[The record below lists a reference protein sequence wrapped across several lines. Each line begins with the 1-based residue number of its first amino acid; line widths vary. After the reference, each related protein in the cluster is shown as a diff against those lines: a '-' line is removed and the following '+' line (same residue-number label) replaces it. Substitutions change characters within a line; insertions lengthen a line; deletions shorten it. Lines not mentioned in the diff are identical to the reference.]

1 MTIAPSDLLLLNFLV
16 EDKKPGA
23 APLDALLGRALR
35 ALRAYLSFEIAYIT
49 QSTSAGPVIRHLDA
63 APDCPGL
70 FVGGRDPYDHA
81 ACGSTDTSPGTH
93 VCVPIEL
100 DDGVP
105 YGTLTCTGSRT
116 DIVLTSRDMSMVRV
130 FAELAAEHIEAEIHA
145 AERIRESTARIH
157 DVIAGEGASLLYQP
171 VYDISRASIAGFE
184 AFARFTGT
192 PPRGPDVWFAD
203 AARVGLENALEA
215 KLIAKAMESFD
226 RLPDYVYIGFNVSP
240 HIVLHGQLD
249 QAFAGAPLDRIVLE
263 INGHLSIRQYDE
275 MAVAL
280 RPMRDDGLRISVDDA
295 GGGVESFRHII
306 QLQPDIIKLHMS
318 LVRNIDSDAARNAL
332 ASALIQFGK
341 EQRCDVVAEGVET
354 AAELS
359 VLKAMGVMKMQGYL
373 LGRPAKLEMAAELC
387 ERNAARRAPSAAPR
401 RASGAARVASS

>member
-35 ALRAYLSFEIAYIT
+35 ALRAYLSLEIAYIS
-49 QSTSAGPVIRHLDA
+49 QSTPAGQVIRHLDA

-70 FVGGRDPYDHA
+70 FVGGRDPYEHA
-81 ACGSTDTSPGTH
+81 TCEPTDMSASTH
-93 VCVPIEL
+93 ICVPIEL

-105 YGTLTCTGSRT
+105 YGTLTCTGSRS
-116 DIVLTSRDMSMVRV
+116 DIVLSQRDMSMIRV
-130 FAELAAEHIEAEIHA
+130 FAELAAEHIEADIHA
-145 AERIRESTARIH
+145 AARVRESTARIH
-157 DVIAGEGASLLYQP
+157 EVIAGEGASLLYQP
-171 VYDISRASIAGFE
+171 VYDVGRASIAGFE
-184 AFARFTGT
+184 AFARFAGT

-203 AARVGLENALEA
+203 AARVGLETALEA
-215 KLIAKAMESFD
+215 RLIAKAMESFE
-226 RLPDYVYIGFNVSP
+226 RLPEFAYIGFNVSP

-249 QAFAGAPLDRIVLE
+249 RAFAGAPLERTVLE

-275 MAVAL
+275 MAKAL
-280 RPMRDDGLRISVDDA
+280 RPMRDEGLRISVDDA
-295 GGGVESFRHII
+295 GGGVDSFRHIL

-318 LVRNIDSDAARNAL
+318 LVRNIDSDAARSAL

-359 VLKAMGVMKMQGYL
+359 VLKAMGVVKMQGYL
-373 LGRPAKLEMAAELC
+373 LGRPATLDKAAELC
-387 ERNAARRAPSAAPR
+387 ERTVARRAPSAAPR
-401 RASGAARVASS
+401 RAAGATRLAST